1 MNIKSK
7 VIYQRGSPAQ
17 LQWGG
22 GAGLTAAIKVKIMV
36 VKLRNFES
44 MYIISLNVV
53 YIRRN
58 PSFFWLVYRTIL

>member
-17 LQWGG
+17 LQWG